1 MTPKA
6 EIRAFNFELRAD
18 QSEQHGHFITGRPI
32 VFNSRT
38 DLGWYDEIIEA
49 GALDHTD
56 LKDVRFLVNH
66 NTDMIPLARSRN
78 NNENSTMQL
87 GVNEFGMDIR
97 ATLDVEASPLAQSYY
112 SAINRGDID
121 KMSFMFVVG
130 RDEWTDID
138 TDHPTRIIREIRRVF
153 EVSAVTFPAYEQTFI
168 QTSRSLVEALDSAR
182 SALESVRAAKR
193 IENEMRAKKLKLIKI
208 YTEV

>member
-1 MTPKA
+1 MNSNAFYMGPFEKRDA
-6 EIRAFNFELRAD
+6 EGAGIIEGRA
-18 QSEQHGHFITGRPI
+18 I
-32 VFNSRT
+32 VFGQRS
-38 DLGWYDEIIEA
+38 DLGPFDEIIDEH
-49 GALDHTD
+49 ALDAAD
-56 LKDVRFLVNH
+56 LRDVRLCLNH
-66 NTDMIPLARSRN
+66 DTSFVYARSRN

-138 TDHPTRIIREIRRVF
+138 TDHPTRIIREIRRVL

-168 QTSRSLVEALDSAR
+168 QTSRSLIDALDSAR
-182 SALESVRAAKR
+182 SALESVRAARR
-193 IENEMRAKKLKLIKI
+193 IENEERARKLTLLKI
-208 YTEV
+208 LAEAK